1 MTTGWTAPAAYTS
14 PMADDWRAQ
23 RLARNEAR
31 FRDINEQRER
41 DLSQLGVVGVQD
53 FVCECG
59 DRQCTE
65 LVALSLDEY
74 EHTRTNPRW
83 FAVVP
88 GHVFPA
94 VEVVVERH
102 ARYEVLEK
110 IGATAEIAAEADP
123 RS

>member
-1 MTTGWTAPAAYTS
+1 
-14 PMADDWRAQ
+14 MADDWRAR

-31 FRDINEQRER
+31 FRDINERLER
-41 DLSQLGVVGVQD
+41 DLTQLGVDGPQE

-59 DRQCTE
+59 DRDCAE
-65 LVALSLDEY
+65 LVPLSLDEY
-74 EHTRTNPRW
+74 EHTRSNPRW

-94 VEVVVERH
+94 VEEVVERH
-102 ARYEVLEK
+102 PRYEILEK
-110 IGATAEIAAEADP
+110 VGATAEIAADADP

>member
-1 MTTGWTAPAAYTS
+1 
-14 PMADDWRAQ
+14 MADDWRAQ

-31 FRDINEQRER
+31 FRDINEQLER

-59 DRQCTE
+59 DRGCSE
-65 LVALSLDEY
+65 LVGLSLDEY
-74 EHTRTNPRW
+74 EHVRTNPRW

-88 GHVFPA
+88 GHVFPE
-94 VEVVVERH
+94 VEVVVDRH
-102 ARYEVLEK
+102 ARYEILEK
-110 IGATAEIAAEADP
+110 IGATAQIAAEADA